1 MYAIIQT
8 GGRQFRVEP
17 GMEVE
22 LDRLEAA
29 PGTVVTLPE
38 SVLLLSD
45 DQGVRV
51 GVPVI
56 AGAAVALEVLEHL
69 RGDKLVVFKMKRRKR
84 YRRKQ
89 GHRQELTKVRV
100 KEITI
105 S

>member
-29 PGTVVTLPE
+29 PGTVVTLPQ
-38 SVLLLSD
+38 SVLLLSNE
-45 DQGVRV
+45 QGVTV
-51 GVPVI
+51 GAPVV
-56 AGAAVALEVLEHL
+56 AGAAVEIEVLEHF
-69 RGDKLVVFKMKRRKR
+69 RGDKIVVFKMKRRKR

-89 GHRQELTKVRV
+89 GHRQELTKVRI
-100 KEITI
+100 KEITV